1 MKELIQGVKMQR
13 NNTPNKETL
22 ETFDEVEEMQ
32 KHPENY
38 KKYSSVDEMFDEI
51 EKEWDEIFAEDILK
65 YGEIIFDEEK
75 EIDNAFIRIRKINCS
90 DKCYVHIMVNGKCIY
105 CERTFR

>member
-38 KKYSSVDEMFDEI
+38 KNIVQSMKCLMRSRKSGMKFLQ
-51 EKEWDEIFAEDILK
+51 KIF
-65 YGEIIFDEEK
+65 
-75 EIDNAFIRIRKINCS
+75 
-90 DKCYVHIMVNGKCIY
+90 
-105 CERTFR
+105 

>member
-1 MKELIQGVKMQR
+1 MQR

-38 KKYSSVDEMFDEI
+38 KKYSSVDEMF
-51 EKEWDEIFAEDILK
+51 AEDILK
-65 YGEIIFDEEK
+65 HGEIIFDEEK